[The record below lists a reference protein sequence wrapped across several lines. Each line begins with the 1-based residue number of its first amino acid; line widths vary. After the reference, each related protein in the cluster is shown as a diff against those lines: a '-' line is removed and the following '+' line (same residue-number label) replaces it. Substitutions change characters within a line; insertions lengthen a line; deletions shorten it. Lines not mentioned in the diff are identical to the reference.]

1 LGRRRK
7 AADPS
12 DQEEDFLLKRKAPTC
27 AAAFRGAEIIK
38 DGAILRWST
47 AYGIVGVV
55 FSVPFG
61 HHSVHRFVNTLRG
74 KYGWQLH
81 EAFASLVSVELTM
94 GWYGPDLEAVDI
106 HKWGKVSDSYQ
117 PICEEVARIIGTPL
131 PIWHS
136 RLRDLET
143 IEKWKPSS
151 PPALVPAFD
160 SDLPTEPFTA
170 LAADEPDDSLVAP
183 VCLWLAR
190 TMRDSDTEHTQ
201 SYIKMLKDVSKDY
214 GAKWFTFGAL
224 PAEIRRP
231 EAEPLPEEIR
241 REGWDQL
248 LKRRD
253 TLAAKVAKLARNW
266 DGGKD
271 WLGGVGTKVY
281 PREGS
286 AAAAWA
292 ARLVPAPTDLPPT
305 ALEQTLLE
313 AGDPWTTDGVILD
326 DPETDMPAIY
336 FNKNTRDEYIATTV
350 PFRIGRTEPLKSVI
364 LSGSTVWIV
373 TRDDRLWI
381 APERPGLGLAWG
393 YGGSGPYTLAIL
405 IERLLDEIISPGVNS
420 FDPPPRPGLMRLI
433 ANTHGTTTYTRAQ
446 LEKARDAPPTPDER
460 EWFGEGD

>member
-1 LGRRRK
+1 VG
-7 AADPS
+7 P
-12 DQEEDFLLKRKAPTC
+12 
-27 AAAFRGAEIIK
+27 EIL
-38 DGAILRWST
+38 DAGAILRWDT
-47 AYGIVGVV
+47 EYGTIGVV
-55 FSVPFG
+55 YSVPFA
-61 HHSVHRFVNTLRG
+61 HHSVHRFVHKLSG
-74 KYGWQLH
+74 KYGRLH
-81 EAFASLVSVELTM
+81 QAYACLVSAELTM

-106 HKWGKVSDSYQ
+106 YKWSSVSDSYQ
-117 PICEEVARIIGTPL
+117 PICEEVARIIGTPV

-136 RLRDLET
+136 RLRDRQT
-143 IEKWKPSS
+143 IEKWKPGS

-160 SDLPTEPFTA
+160 SDLPTEAFTA

-190 TMRDSDTEHTQ
+190 TMRDSDTEHAQ
-201 SYIKMLKDVSKDY
+201 SYIEMLKDVSKDY
-214 GAKWFTFGAL
+214 GDKWFTFGAL
-224 PAEIRRP
+224 PAEIRRS
-231 EAEPLPEEIR
+231 EAEPVPEEIR
-241 REGWDQL
+241 RDGWDQL

-253 TLAAKVAKLARNW
+253 VLAANVAKLAQMW
-266 DGGKD
+266 DGGED
-271 WLGGVGTKVY
+271 WLGGVTTKVY

-305 ALEQTLLE
+305 ALEQNLLE
-313 AGDPWTTDGVILD
+313 TGDPLVTDGVVLH

-336 FNKNTRDEYIATTV
+336 FNKDTRDEYVATTV
-350 PFRIGRTEPLKSVI
+350 PFRIRRTEPLKSVI

-393 YGGSGPYTLAIL
+393 YGGSGPYTLAKL

-420 FDPPPRPGLMRLI
+420 FEPPPRPGLMRLI
-433 ANTHGTTTYTRAQ
+433 ANTHGTTTYTREQ
-446 LEKARDAPPTPDER
+446 LERARDAPPTPDER